1 VGALAWVTVD
11 VDRRPPALLGQRKH
25 GVSERVVGVDPD
37 GELQPEPDD
46 VLDERVHPGTG
57 VAADQHPVANIG
69 RQLGEGGVED
79 RDLVGGVVGVGPPG
93 AQHPHQ
99 RLSGAPCAVVNEG
112 QQRVNPEAPLE
123 VRSCAF
129 LLRVCPDQRGIQ
141 IDHHRTA
148 DRDRRAVAPDLRPRR
163 ADRGDRGRPR
173 HRPGCRSTG

>member
-79 RDLVGGVVGVGPPG
+79 RDLVGGVVRGRPAFPQQRGQRLPG
-93 AQHPHQ
+93 AGHT
-99 RLSGAPCAVVNEG
+99 VVDER
-112 QQRVNPEAPLE
+112 QQRVKPERAFEPWG
-123 VRSCAF
+123 RAF
-129 LLRVCPDQRGIQ
+129 LLRMRQHQRY
-141 IDHHRTA
+141 
-148 DRDRRAVAPDLRPRR
+148 RPLSL
-163 ADRGDRGRPR
+163 DPPRGFAER
-173 HRPGCRSTG
+173 C